1 MFDITKASEVAA
13 TAPDATA
20 LEAINKLTR
29 RPLEAE
35 AVYTF
40 ALRACDDQ
48 PDRDN
53 ERFSVECLRGL
64 LPLYIGKTVLL
75 DHSWSAGSQCA
86 RVYDGEVAQ
95 DGAASYLRLLCYMLR
110 TPETASM
117 IAAID
122 GGILREVSVGCAC
135 KTMTCS
141 ICGLPYGGCEH
152 RKGAIYDGQ
161 RCIGILSDP
170 TDAYEVSFVAVPAQ
184 PAAGVCKSAKAT
196 NMTTAILEAAKKRL
210 SIEKNRF

>member
-1 MFDITKASEVAA
+1 MFDIKKASAVET
-13 TAPDATA
+13 TAPDAEA
-20 LEAINKLTR
+20 LAEINKLTR

-35 AVYTF
+35 EVYTF

-53 ERFSVECLRGL
+53 ERFSAACLRGL

-75 DHSWSAGSQCA
+75 DHRWSADSQCA
-86 RVYDGEVAQ
+86 RVYGGEVAN
-95 DGAASYLRLLCYMLR
+95 DGTASYLRLLCYMLR
-110 TPETASM
+110 TAETASM

-141 ICGLPYGGCEH
+141 ICGMPYGSCDH
-152 RKGAIYDGQ
+152 RKGVDYDGK
-161 RCIGILSDP
+161 RCLGILSDP

-184 PAAGVCKSAKAT
+184 PAAGVCKSAKPA
-196 NMTTAILEAAKKRL
+196 NMTTAMIEAAKMQIDL
-210 SIEKNRF
+210 EKNRF